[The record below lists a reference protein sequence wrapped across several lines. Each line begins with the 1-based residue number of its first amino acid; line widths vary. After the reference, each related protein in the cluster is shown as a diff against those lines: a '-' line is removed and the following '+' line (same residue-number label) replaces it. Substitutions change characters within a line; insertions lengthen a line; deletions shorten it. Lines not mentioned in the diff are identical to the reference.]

1 MEVLA
6 KLMLLGGL
14 VILLLSLLTPWL
26 KARLPLS
33 KPLLA
38 FLVGVAAGPH
48 GLNVFAK
55 HDELFSVAAMEGY
68 WLLVV
73 AIAVMAAAL
82 RMPPKLLCLE
92 KSDVCLMLLLVMPAM
107 WVLTSLTVWPL
118 MPTWEEAMLL
128 GAILTPTDPVVAG
141 SLLTGPFAKEH
152 VPEKIRHLLTAE
164 AALND
169 GLAQPFVAV
178 ALFLVLQ
185 QKQSWSSMFLGDA
198 LWPVVLG
205 ALIGLGIGLMIGI
218 SSCRMA
224 TSKEM
229 DETSMLSITLAMTFL
244 TLGLCLLWHANGIVG
259 TLVAGIVFDS
269 RVKAH
274 TRKDEERLQ
283 GVIEQFFTLPAFAFF
298 GCMAP
303 WTAWTQLWPQGLLVA
318 VAVILIRRL
327 PVVSL
332 MGGRLAATSRRK
344 DVFFVGWFGPLGAS
358 ALYYGA
364 YCNSHGA
371 SSTLWSLVTLAV
383 LSSLIAHGVTATP
396 LSQWISKRS
405 VD

>member
-6 KLMLLGGL
+6 KLMLIGGL

-26 KARLPLS
+26 KARSPLS

-48 GLNVFAK
+48 GLDVFAK
-55 HDELFSVAAMEGY
+55 HDQLFSIAVMEGY
-68 WLLVV
+68 SLLVV

-82 RMPPKLLCLE
+82 RMPPKLLRLE
-92 KSDVCLMLLLVMPAM
+92 KADVCLMLLLVMPAM
-107 WVLTSLTVWPL
+107 WILTTLAVWPM
-118 MPTWEEAMLL
+118 MPTWKEALLL

-169 GLAQPFVAV
+169 GLAQPFIAV
-178 ALFLVLQ
+178 ALFLTLQ
-185 QKQSWSSMFLGDA
+185 LNQSWSSMFLGEA
-198 LWPVVLG
+198 LWPVLLG
-205 ALIGLGIGLMIGI
+205 ALVGLGVGLPIGGLC
-218 SSCRMA
+218 CRLVQ
-224 TSKEM
+224 SKEM

-244 TLGLCLLWHANGIVG
+244 ILGLCHLWHANGIVG

-269 RVKAH
+269 RVNAH

-303 WTAWTQLWPQGLLVA
+303 WAAWSNLWPQGLLVA
-318 VAVILIRRL
+318 AAVILIRRL
-327 PVVSL
+327 PIVLLV
-332 MGGRLAATSRRK
+332 GGKLAATTRGK

-364 YCNSHGA
+364 YSDARGA
-371 SSTLWSLVTLAV
+371 STLWPLVTLAV

-396 LSQWISKRS
+396 LSRWMSR
-405 VD
+405 DG